1 MENTR
6 IKAERK
12 CHRKVKTI
20 LREINVGIQNEIYL
34 LCMFP
39 AGVWLCTVDQWM
51 SGAPLAFFYGG
62 IFRAFCD
69 LRQWEKRGSG
79 GCDQGGHGG
88 LDDREQE
95 NAQKEGWQTHIK
107 RDERRGWGS
116 GVVWEKRESP
126 WEGQLEKWLSWQS
139 RGWLSCNTIKAL
151 DCVHQLLY
159 TCSRVCVH
167 VCPCDCSSIP
177 LWVFRG

>member
-107 RDERRGWGS
+107 RDERRGWGEWSCVRKEGVTLGGTTRKMAVLAVS
-116 GVVWEKRESP
+116 GMT
-126 WEGQLEKWLSWQS
+126 QLQY
-139 RGWLSCNTIKAL
+139 N
-151 DCVHQLLY
+151 
-159 TCSRVCVH
+159 
-167 VCPCDCSSIP
+167 
-177 LWVFRG
+177 

>member
-107 RDERRGWGS
+107 RDERRGRGEWSCVRKEGVTLGGTTRKMAVLAVS
-116 GVVWEKRESP
+116 GMN
-126 WEGQLEKWLSWQS
+126 QLQY
-139 RGWLSCNTIKAL
+139 N
-151 DCVHQLLY
+151 
-159 TCSRVCVH
+159 
-167 VCPCDCSSIP
+167 
-177 LWVFRG
+177 

>member
-107 RDERRGWGS
+107 RDERRGWGEWSCVRKEGVTLGGTTRRMAVLAVS
-116 GVVWEKRESP
+116 GMT
-126 WEGQLEKWLSWQS
+126 QLQY
-139 RGWLSCNTIKAL
+139 N
-151 DCVHQLLY
+151 
-159 TCSRVCVH
+159 
-167 VCPCDCSSIP
+167 
-177 LWVFRG
+177 